1 MNILPVFKKPRAK
14 WILAILLLALAIAAI
29 PSGPAQAAAEFCPPA
44 AAGAALPWWGWP
56 ILLFVFCALLGVIA
70 VLAGVG
76 GGVLFVPIVGSF
88 FPFHMDFVR
97 GAGLLV
103 AMCSSLAAAP
113 HFLRKGMANLHLA
126 LPAALIASTASIAGA
141 WIGLALPQAMIQI
154 TLGIAILG
162 VVALLSRNRQSAYPV
177 VGAPGRIAAFLQLQG
192 SYWEPAEQRQVEWHA
207 HHAGRG
213 LLWFILIGFL
223 AGMFGLGAGWANV
236 PVLNLVMGAP
246 LKTAVATSHFLLSI
260 TDASAAWV
268 YINKG
273 AIMPIIVVPSVLGI
287 MLGSFLG
294 AKLFTRVHPKS
305 IRTIVLIMLTLA
317 GLRSILKGC
326 GI

>member
-1 MNILPVFKKPRAK
+1 MTKASYFKKAGVK
-14 WILAILLLALAIAAI
+14 LILAIVALACAAI
-29 PSGPAQAAAEFCPPA
+29 PAQAAGFCPPA
-44 AAGAALPWWGWP
+44 ASGATLPWWGWP
-56 ILLFVFCALLGVIA
+56 VLLFVFCFLLGIIA

-113 HFLRKGMANLHLA
+113 NFLRKGMANLHLA

-141 WIGLALPQAMIQI
+141 WIGLSLPQAIIQ
-154 TLGIAILG
+154 TALGIAILG
-162 VVALLSRNRQSAYPV
+162 IVVILSKSRESSYPA
-177 VGAPGRIAAFLQLQG
+177 VGAPGRIASFLQLQG

-213 LLWFILIGFL
+213 LLWFIVIGFL

-246 LKTAVATSHFLLSI
+246 LKAAVATSHFLLSI

-273 AIMPIIVVPSVLGI
+273 AIMPMIVVPSVLGV

-294 AKLFTRVHPKS
+294 AKVFARVHPKS
-305 IRTIVLIMLTLA
+305 IRTIVLAMLTLA
-317 GLRSILKGC
+317 GVRSILKGC